1 MQGLTRFLKY
11 NNLVP
16 ITLSLL
22 LLSFGGALAAS
33 PEVREGVA
41 GSVYSESQTV
51 LSVDN
56 TYIASKDLSSYTPRV
71 EIVGVTEDTDSYY
84 VAYRLI
90 TIDVQEY
97 VWQDVAKDDVMT
109 VAKSAIEG
117 RDLGV
122 YVTEQLKQI
131 IDRQVAYLREV
142 QEIERQSVSQKVV
155 ATAYSGLVGKLL
167 DDTTEVLP
175 GYVPVVTPVVAI
187 ESASTGA
194 ESTPSSGQ
202 VAGVSTE
209 NPDAGVP
216 STPQPA
222 SGSISVGGDASDQT
236 PPTLQILGNNPAR
249 IMQGNTYSDLGV
261 VVTDNVNRNLG
272 AQYYVNGKHVLEVQI
287 NTQEP
292 GEWVIRYEAIDQAGN
307 KGYAERVVIVYEI
320 PAGTPRPQTG
330 TPAPESAGASST
342 PAAPSG
348 ETETAPTP
356 EISSSTETTTP

>member
-1 MQGLTRFLKY
+1 MRGLARFLKY
-11 NNLVP
+11 NNIVP
-16 ITLSLL
+16 VTLSLL
-22 LLSFGGALAAS
+22 LLSFGSALAAS
-33 PEVREGVA
+33 PEVREDVT
-41 GSVYSESQTV
+41 GSVYSEKKSV

-71 EIVGVTEDTDSYY
+71 EILGVTEDTDSYY
-84 VAYRLI
+84 VAYRLL
-90 TIDVQEY
+90 TIDVQDY
-97 VWQDVAKDDVMT
+97 VWQDVAQDDVMT

-131 IDRQVAYLREV
+131 IDRQVAYLKEV
-142 QEIERQSVSQKVV
+142 QEIERQSITQKVV
-155 ATAYSGLVGKLL
+155 ATAYAGLVGKLL

-175 GYVPVVTPVVAI
+175 GYVPVVKEKI
-187 ESASTGA
+187 GQESSQ
-194 ESTPSSGQ
+194 ESGVSSEQSGQ

-209 NPDAGVP
+209 NTGTGAP
-216 STPQPA
+216 STPQPS
-222 SGSISVGGDASDQT
+222 SGSVSVGGDASDQT

-261 VVTDNVNRNLG
+261 VVTDNVNRDLG

-292 GEWVIRYEAIDQAGN
+292 GEWVIRYEATDQAGN

-330 TPAPESAGASST
+330 TPAPTPADASST
-342 PAAPSG
+342 PTAPSG
-348 ETETAPTP
+348 ETAPDPDTTP
-356 EISSSTETTTP
+356 SAATTTP